1 MSGLV
6 DWPAAERN
14 KQPILEVLA
23 RVLPKRGLVLE
34 IASAT
39 GQHVAHFAR
48 ALPEL
53 TWQPSDFS
61 EEHLQNLRARRTV
74 AGLPNLLPP
83 VCLDVTHARWPVEH
97 ADAIFNANMIHIS
110 PWATTLG
117 LFAGAERVLSPGAP
131 LVTYGPYKVKGE
143 HVSES
148 NVAFDAS
155 MRERDPSFG
164 VRDVDDLITV
174 AEARGFA
181 LEEQIAMPANNFTLI
196 FRRR

>member
-14 KQPILEVLA
+14 KQPILEVLE

-53 TWQPSDFS
+53 TFQPSDFS
-61 EEHLQNLRARRTV
+61 EEHLQNVRARRAV
-74 AGLPNLLPP
+74 VGLTNILPP
-83 VCLDVTHARWPVEH
+83 VLLDVTQGRWPVER

-110 PWATTLG
+110 PWAATLG
-117 LFAGAERVLSPGAP
+117 LFAGAERLLATGAP
-131 LVTYGPYKVKGE
+131 LVTYGPYKLHGE

-148 NVAFDAS
+148 NVEFDAS
-155 MRERDPSFG
+155 LRERDPSFG
-164 VRDVDDLITV
+164 VRDVDEVSTV
-174 AEARGFA
+174 AEARGFT
-181 LEEQIAMPANNFTLI
+181 LEERVPMPANNFTLI

>member
-14 KQPILEVLA
+14 KQPILDILE
-23 RVLPKRGLVLE
+23 RVLPKQGLVLE

-39 GQHVAHFAR
+39 GQHVAHFAK
-48 ALPEL
+48 ALPDL
-53 TWQPSDFS
+53 TWQPSDYS
-61 EEHLQNLRARRTV
+61 EEHLQNLRARRLYV
-74 AGLPNLLPP
+74 GLPNILSPIL
-83 VCLDVTHARWPVEH
+83 LDVTRIPWPVER

-117 LFAGAERVLSPGAP
+117 LFTGAEQVLPPGAP
-131 LVTYGPYKVKGE
+131 LVTYGPYKVHGE

-148 NVAFDAS
+148 NVEFDAS

-164 VRDVDDLITV
+164 VRDVDDITTV

-181 LEEQIAMPANNFTLI
+181 LEEQIVMPANNFTLI